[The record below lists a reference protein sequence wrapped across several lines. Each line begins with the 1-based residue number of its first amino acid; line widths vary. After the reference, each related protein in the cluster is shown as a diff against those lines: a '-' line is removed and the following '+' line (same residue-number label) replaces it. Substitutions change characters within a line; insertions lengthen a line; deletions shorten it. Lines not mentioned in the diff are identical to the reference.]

1 MTKKHVKL
9 LIGFVVSAIF
19 LYIAF
24 KPVDWSQMWTAFK
37 ATNWFLGILMMAVT
51 MASFFWRAI
60 RWKIFL
66 APVKNVP
73 ATRLY
78 PPLMIGFAFNNIFP
92 LRVGEFARP
101 LALTKSEGIPYG
113 AALSSVVLE
122 RIIDSLTLLGF
133 LIAVP
138 MMIKL
143 DPTITMA
150 VPIKGLEH
158 ISVSV
163 AWLQSRMPLIS
174 ILAAVLMCGAISFLI
189 PPIKNLYLKILDLLP
204 LIPPGIKEKLAG
216 FVNSVAEGFSSL
228 KSPKAIVLTIVHSL
242 VIWFSVAFSFQLMS
256 WGFPGV
262 SISFPQALAFLVVT
276 CVVITIPSSPGYWG
290 IYEFGGMVALIMMG
304 VVPNTPE
311 GQTRAVAFTMVVHFL
326 QWLPMTV
333 YGLWAA
339 SRLGLSAGDAQQ
351 MKETK

>member
-1 MTKKHVKL
+1 MTKKHVQL
-9 LIGFVVSAIF
+9 LIGFAVSAVF

-24 KPVDWSQMWTAFK
+24 KPVNWTQMGEAFK
-37 ATNWFLGILMMAVT
+37 ATNWLLGILMMAVT

-66 APVKNVP
+66 APVKDIP

-101 LALTKSEGIPYG
+101 LALAKSENVPYG
-113 AALSSVVLE
+113 AALSTVVLE
-122 RIIDSLTLLGF
+122 RIVDSLTLLAL

-138 MMIKL
+138 LMITL
-143 DPTITMA
+143 DPTISMA
-150 VPIKGLEH
+150 VPGFKDLSIGA
-158 ISVSV
+158 

-174 ILAAVLMCGAISFLI
+174 LAAGILMAGAVSFLI
-189 PPIKNLYLKILDLLP
+189 PAVKNLYLKILDLLP

-216 FVNSVAEGFSSL
+216 FINSVAEGFSSL
-228 KSPKAIVLTIVHSL
+228 KSPKAIILTVVHSII
-242 VIWFSVAFSFQLMS
+242 VWFSVAFSFQLMS

-262 SISFPQALAFLVVT
+262 ALSFPQALAFLVVT

-290 IYEFGGMVALIMMG
+290 IYEFGGAVALILMG
-304 VVPNTPE
+304 IVPNTPE
-311 GQTRAVAFTMVVHFL
+311 GQTKAVAFTMVVHFL

-339 SRLGLSAGDAQQ
+339 SRMGLSAGDAQEL
-351 MKETK
+351 KEKK